1 MPTLLDSRYERIVR
15 SRISDRP
22 VEVLDVQL
30 VECLKYLAIVS
41 MTPGRRIPVTPDVD
55 VVWHELLLQTS
66 QYRSLCRSFPGGGF
80 LDHES
85 IDPESYNERV
95 GDHAFVTEWLQ
106 WVPDYVQSF
115 GDFTEQTAQH
125 WNVVRF
131 LTDEIGLSLDDVN
144 SLGRAS
150 AAEAVVPAGSP
161 WSALS

>member
-55 VVWHELLLQTS
+55 VVWHELLLQAS

-125 WNVVRF
+125 WNVVCF
-131 LTDEIGLSLDDVN
+131 LTDEIGMSLDDVN

-150 AAEAVVPAGSP
+150 AAEVVVPADSP

>member
-1 MPTLLDSRYERIVR
+1 MPTLLEPQYERIVR
-15 SRISDRP
+15 SRILDRAR
-22 VEVLDVQL
+22 EVLDVQL

-66 QYRSLCRSFPGGGF
+66 HYRSLCRSFPGGGF

-95 GDHAFVTEWLQ
+95 GDHAFVAEWLQ

-115 GDFTEQTAQH
+115 GDFTEETAQH

-131 LTDEIGLSLDDVN
+131 LIDEVGMSLEDVN
-144 SLGRAS
+144 ALGRDS
-150 AAEAVVPAGSP
+150 PAEAVVPAGSP